1 MRPVAASAAPSA
13 PLRPDERI
21 EAQMKITM
29 NVDCTPEEARAFLGL
44 PDVKPMQEEMLSE
57 VRKRMSASLKAME
70 PEAML
75 KMWLPATL
83 KGFEQLQEMFLS
95 QMAASQKP
103 KK

>member
-1 MRPVAASAAPSA
+1 
-13 PLRPDERI
+13 
-21 EAQMKITM
+21 MKVTM

-44 PDVKPMQEEMLSE
+44 PDVKPMQDEMLRE
-57 VRKRMSASLKAME
+57 VQNRMTASLKAME

-83 KGFEQLQEMFLS
+83 KGFEQLQQMFLS

-103 KK
+103 KR